1 MNNGNVKLI
10 ILSLLIGIISYSL
23 FIIHFGAVYASNV
36 DISLNNK
43 FGIHLAQ
50 PHLDEL
56 EKTKELVNSNGG
68 DWGYVTLV
76 IQENDRDKNK
86 WQEVFDRMRQLHL
99 IPIIRLATVPEG
111 AK

>member
-56 EKTKELVNSNGG
+56 EKKGIE
-68 DWGYVTLV
+68 V
-76 IQENDRDKNK
+76 IPCSG
-86 WQEVFDRMRQLHL
+86 L
-99 IPIIRLATVPEG
+99 IRV
-111 AK
+111 KRFKKKRS